1 MGMEEDKIDTAYL
14 EEMLK
19 TKSLGRKILLFE
31 QLDSTNTQAKRLI
44 KGETEEKAR
53 HGLLILAE
61 EQTSGRGR
69 LGRDWSSPKRGGIW
83 MSFILR
89 PKLPAESCPMLTL
102 VAAIAVNDTI
112 RRVSGLD
119 SFIKWPNDIVI
130 SGKKTCGILTE
141 ATGLLSEEPNIILG
155 IGINANRKDFPEELS
170 SSATSLSLEKGK
182 DINRSL
188 LIAEICNSLEKY
200 YEEFTEQGDL
210 TQLKAEYEKYLI
222 NRGKQVRVLA
232 KEGEYAGTALGI
244 NEQGALLVE
253 TKEKEIT
260 TVVSGEVSVRGIFGY
275 V

>member
-1 MGMEEDKIDTAYL
+1 MEMKEDKIDITS
-14 EEMLK
+14 LK
-19 TKSLGRKILLFE
+19 EALNTRSLGREILFFE

-44 KGETEEKAR
+44 KEEAEEKVG

-83 MSFILR
+83 MSFVLNPR
-89 PKLPAESCPMLTL
+89 LPAESCPMLTL
-102 VAAIAVNDTI
+102 VAAVAVNEAI

-130 SGKKTCGILTE
+130 NAKKVCGILTE
-141 ATGLLSEEPNIILG
+141 ATGLLSEGPNIILG
-155 IGINANRKDFPEELS
+155 IGINANRKDFPGELGL
-170 SSATSLSLEKGK
+170 SATSLSLEGEK

-210 TQLKAEYEKYLI
+210 TGLKAEYEKYLI

-232 KEGEYAGTALGI
+232 KDGEYTGTALGI
-244 NEQGALLVE
+244 NGQGGLLVE